1 MIQFKRGTTK
11 SWRSTNT
18 KLAAGQPGY
27 DKDKHKIKVGDGDKT
42 WSELPYATGLFAEE
56 ILNSEEAAKSIKSR
70 DPENLTLITYGVE
83 VPNENT
89 VGQIYLQQ
97 HDTEPEVD
105 YVIES
110 GINGIWTYQKWK
122 SGIAKCWG
130 TYSLTTSIQ
139 SAFESELEIET
150 EAEIEIKAKVATLF
164 YGSSTGSISYPFT
177 FERTPTETAV
187 VQGGRMTWLANT
199 GANTKKASG
208 SYTIISPNKQL
219 TSASYGISI
228 QVEGFWR

>member
-1 MIQFKRGTTK
+1 MIQLKRGKTE
-11 SWRSTNT
+11 SWRGSKTE
-18 KLAAGQPGY
+18 LAPGQPGY
-27 DKDKHKIKVGDGDKT
+27 DKEKHKIKIGDGDT
-42 WSELPYATGLFAEE
+42 PWADLPYASGLHAEE
-56 ILNSEEAAKSIKSR
+56 ILCSEAEAKKR
-70 DPENLTLITYGVE
+70 DNNDKFATNIITYGIE
-83 VPNENT
+83 TPKEDT
-89 VGQIYLQQ
+89 IGQIYLQLY
-97 HDTEPEVD
+97 DAEPEVD

-110 GINGIWTYQKWK
+110 GINGIWAYQKWK

-150 EAEIEIKAKVATLF
+150 EAEIEIKAKVAALF
-164 YGSSTGSISYPFT
+164 YGSSTGSISYPFA

-219 TSASYGISI
+219 TSASYSISI